1 MKNSVD
7 LGGCYLPRLSA
18 DLAGWYPPRPS
29 APVDNTLL
37 DLQNSPY
44 PTQPHSIIAKYHM
57 PPYRGGALTKLVYK
71 KCCPSKTMS
80 LNLLLLLFIYFFFF
94 TRAFGE
100 QTDSVV
106 QLIYLKI
113 KNKWLYGQIDLNL
126 YDFASFLTR
135 GRTRLSNSFNLK
147 PLFPK
152 PLHFKRSF
160 SSIDWRAFCEH
171 LTLNARALDHL

>member
-1 MKNSVD
+1 
-7 LGGCYLPRLSA
+7 
-18 DLAGWYPPRPS
+18 
-29 APVDNTLL
+29 
-37 DLQNSPY
+37 
-44 PTQPHSIIAKYHM
+44 M

-113 KNKWLYGQIDLNL
+113 KNK
-126 YDFASFLTR
+126 
-135 GRTRLSNSFNLK
+135 
-147 PLFPK
+147 
-152 PLHFKRSF
+152 
-160 SSIDWRAFCEH
+160 
-171 LTLNARALDHL
+171 